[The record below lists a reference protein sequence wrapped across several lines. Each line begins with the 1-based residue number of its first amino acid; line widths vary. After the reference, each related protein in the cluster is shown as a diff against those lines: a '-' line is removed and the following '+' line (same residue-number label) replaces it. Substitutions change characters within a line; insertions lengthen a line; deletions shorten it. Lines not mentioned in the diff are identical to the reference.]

1 MKQIFKNVYTT
12 TNSEIRNYN
21 IKHLLTDTDR
31 VTVYVHSYQAD
42 NLMFVISF
50 GAAGK
55 TEVQNKN
62 YETLTDLPYYIQDFL
77 KL

>member
-21 IKHLLTDTDR
+21 IKHLLTNTER
-31 VTVYVHSYQAD
+31 VTVYVHSYQAG

-50 GAAGK
+50 SAGK
-55 TEVQNKN
+55 SEVQNKN
-62 YETLTDLPYYIQDFL
+62 YETLTDVPYYIQDFL
-77 KL
+77 KT